1 MFEVTR
7 INETQIEN
15 LSVSALS
22 DYMVVNRSSG
32 VMYENPPITATG
44 LVLTVPTITVCM
56 WPNDNFYGQPVVCTI
71 QSTSLTAT
79 DNITNYLV
87 AEYNNGNPRYNIVNV
102 VDNINQSNMIPVNTM
117 MASNGYLHLSHW
129 DREADGLPNKLHR
142 RFIKTQRYAHESGCT
157 LGVSGT
163 NIRIGEG
170 IVWRGCRA
178 FNLEACNSN
187 SPPSTLMWLYSR
199 SATAGNGGWV
209 GNLVQSFN
217 YTQYSSTTGLLPLP
231 TNLTYNINWIF
242 RGVEDHN
249 HIYSVLSDTG
259 YKDLPTAIAVT
270 KLPSL
275 PLEISSHA
283 VLVGRIICVRNNP
296 VPALI
301 ESAFDIQFSGSVL
314 NTHNDLSGLQ
324 GGLGTTE
331 QYHLTKQVFDNISG
345 TYSTRDGIKFNTTSP
360 SAIPWQPGIL
370 SWDVDANTLSM
381 TTEISGVNLQLGQE
395 QLVRVYNNTGS
406 TMVDGD
412 VVYISGAASDKL
424 NIALA
429 SASSEETST
438 RVIGVVTNTI
448 LPNNYGYVT
457 THGLVHDLNTNTYTV
472 SAGEILWLSTVPG
485 KLTTI
490 RPPAPLHATYIGVVV
505 KRSVNDGIIYVNP
518 QNGYELN
525 ELHDV
530 QITNIQNEDILV
542 WNSASGV
549 FVNSDALSGKQNYH
563 GFFNRTSTSLS
574 FNNTNLTFSLSGTN
588 YVVYFNGKKYVG
600 NGTTSI
606 ALSASPEWGN
616 GITDPLGQW
625 FVWIKADGTLGC
637 SKKPWDILDTAITP
651 MATVLVQGSP
661 GSFEGILAEE
671 RHSYKRN
678 LLWHEHAH
686 FNYGSAYTSGFT
698 TSPTFLAN
706 NTFSFAGG
714 VISDEDIQNVLPGTQ
729 TTARVAYR
737 KITTNAASSVTTLFF
752 DPPAARFVNVAGNG
766 RAYWDNNAVL
776 TTINPN
782 DYGIYWIYATNRI
795 STPVISIMGQGT
807 YLSIGAA
814 QSAPFPQLAG
824 LSVAEWK
831 LLYRVII
838 RGGATGFTVTQ
849 ADVLYNS
856 SSGPVI
862 QAALPATIAASNVS
876 VITSPTATATN
887 VQTALEDRMMYVAP
901 STSGNV
907 LTSDGTKWISSP
919 AVSAGSGG
927 LSVSTKTA
935 SFNAADKNLYLV
947 STSAAPV
954 SGSLPAG
961 LSGMYVE
968 FWDNNGTWATN
979 NFSIIPNG
987 TNLINGLTQSLVCD
1001 INNSRISLVYTDN
1014 IRGWQIDIGGNYNAG
1029 GSIFSND
1036 IEITDPT
1043 KGIILRSPNN
1053 TRWRINVTDAGT
1065 LTTTAL

>member
-15 LSVSALS
+15 LAVSALS

-32 VMYENPPITATG
+32 VMYENPPITANG
-44 LVLTVPTITVCM
+44 LVLTLPTITVCM

-71 QSTSLTAT
+71 QSTALTAT
-79 DNITNYLV
+79 DNTTNYLV
-87 AEYNNGNPRYNIVNV
+87 AEWNNGNPRYNIVLT
-102 VDNINQSNMIPVNTM
+102 VDSINQSNSIPVNTM
-117 MASNGYLHLSHW
+117 MATHGYLHLSHW

-142 RFIKTQRYAHESGCT
+142 RFIKTQRYAHESGCS

-163 NIRIGEG
+163 NIRISSG

-178 FNLEACNSN
+178 FELAECNSN
-187 SPPSTLMWLYSR
+187 NPPNTLMWIYSH
-199 SATAGNGGWV
+199 SITGNGGWV
-209 GNLVQSFN
+209 GSLTQTFD
-217 YTQYSSTTGLLPLP
+217 YTSYNSSTGLLPLP

-249 HIYSVLSDTG
+249 HIYCVLSETG

-270 KLPSL
+270 KIPSL

-283 VLVGRIICVRNNP
+283 ILVGRIICERNNP
-296 VPALI
+296 TPALI
-301 ESAFDIQFSGSVL
+301 ESAFDIQFSGSVI

-324 GGLGTTE
+324 GGVGTTE
-331 QYHLTKQVFDNISG
+331 QYHLSKQVFDNITG
-345 TYSTRDGIKFNTTSP
+345 PYSNRDGIKFNTSP

-370 SWDVDANTLSM
+370 SWDAEAHTLAM

-395 QLVRVYNNTGS
+395 QLVRVYNNTGA
-406 TMVDGD
+406 TILNGD

-438 RVIGVVTNTI
+438 RVIGVVTDNI

-457 THGLVHDLNTNTYTV
+457 THGLVHDLNTNIYTV

-490 RPPAPLHATYIGVVV
+490 RPAAPLHATYIGVVV
-505 KRSVNDGIIYVNP
+505 RRSVNDGIIYVNP
-518 QNGYELN
+518 QNGYEID

-530 QITNIQNEDILV
+530 RISNKQNEDILV
-542 WNSASGV
+542 WNAASGV

-563 GFFNRTSTSLS
+563 GFVNRTSTSLS
-574 FNNTNLTFSLSGTN
+574 FNNTNLSFSLSGTN

-600 NGTTSI
+600 NGITSI

-625 FVWIKADGTLGC
+625 FVWIKSDGTLGC
-637 SKKPWDILDTAITP
+637 SKFPWNIQDITVTP
-651 MATVLVQGSP
+651 VATVLVQSSGSL
-661 GSFEGILAEE
+661 FEGILAEE

-678 LLWHEHAH
+678 LIWHEHAH
-686 FNYGSAYTSGFT
+686 NNYGSSYTSGFT
-698 TSPTFLAN
+698 TTPSFLAN

-714 VISDEDIQNVLPGTQ
+714 VISDEDIKNDSSGTQ
-729 TTARVAYR
+729 TTCRVAYR
-737 KITTNAASSVTTLFF
+737 KITTSGAVSVTSLFF
-752 DPPAARFVNVAGNG
+752 DPASTRFGKVNAGG
-766 RAYWDNNAVL
+766 QLLYDNNTVL
-776 TTINPN
+776 TPLNAN
-782 DYGIYWIYATNRI
+782 GYGIYWIYATNRLE
-795 STPVISIMGQGT
+795 TPIISIMGQSSHA
-807 YLSIGAA
+807 SIAAA
-814 QSAPFPQLAG
+814 QSAPYPQLAG

-831 LLYRVII
+831 LLYRVIVK
-838 RGGATGFTVTQ
+838 GGPASFTVQ
-849 ADVLYNS
+849 QVDVLYNT

-862 QAALPATIAASNVS
+862 QAALPASMAASNVS

-907 LTSDGTKWISSP
+907 LTSDGIKWISATP
-919 AVSAGSGG
+919 VSVGSGS
-927 LSVSTKTA
+927 LSVSTKTT
-935 SFNAADKNLYLV
+935 SFNAVDKNLYLV
-947 STSAAPV
+947 STTGAPV
-954 SGSLPAG
+954 SGYLPAG
-961 LSGMYVE
+961 VQGMYVE

-979 NFSIIPNG
+979 NFFIIPNG
-987 TNLINGLTQSLVCD
+987 SNLINGGSQSLVCD
-1001 INNSRISLVYTDN
+1001 INNSRISLVYTDS
-1014 IRGWQIDIGGNYNAG
+1014 IRGWQIDIGGNYSAA